1 MNDADLMPIRLP
13 EKYNYEVWED
23 PNVNKPVQGNS
34 TLTVSQSAIDTL
46 FPEDP
51 KENLHPTTNTLFSG
65 LHAFSP
71 FKAHREARA
80 LKALDVATLPEY
92 RDLKGHFF
100 NEFGKS
106 FFSKRSSLV
115 PNRFRASK
123 VNLFKPR
130 TGIKKK
136 PSLSVVENNEFE
148 DADMLMGAESD
159 SGPVE
164 DTKDLVQFPSPKWA
178 VPAHPAQKV
187 QPIPIPGS
195 VAVEPSFN
203 SAFRPIQVTRPTFGA
218 PNPSA
223 YNHKMPDTPFNTP
236 MVAFMSRSLPNNF
249 GSQEAAE
256 SRSSEEKM
264 NLRPRP
270 TRPPTLFGFASDLS
284 EDEHGQAK
292 PRSKRKIN
300 KA

>member
-1 MNDADLMPIRLP
+1 MPVRLP

-23 PNVNKPVQGNS
+23 PNVDKPAQGNS
-34 TLTVSQSAIDTL
+34 KSAVSQSAIDTL

-51 KENLHPTTNTLFSG
+51 KENLHPLTNNLFSG

-92 RDLKGHFF
+92 KDLKGHFF
-100 NEFGKS
+100 NDFGKS
-106 FFSKRSSLV
+106 FFNKKGSLV

-130 TGIKKK
+130 TGHKKR
-136 PSLSVVENNEFE
+136 PSLSTATEKEFE

-178 VPAHPAQKV
+178 VPAQKV
-187 QPIPIPGS
+187 LPIPIPGS
-195 VAVEPSFN
+195 IAAVEPSFN
-203 SAFRPIQVTRPTFGA
+203 SAFKPVPVVARPSFGA
-218 PNPSA
+218 PNPSV
-223 YNHKMPDTPFNTP
+223 YNYKMPDTPFNTP

-249 GSQEAAE
+249 GSQDVAE
-256 SRSSEEKM
+256 PRSSEEKM

-284 EDEHGQAK
+284 EDEHGQGR
-292 PRSKRKIN
+292 PRSKRKVN
-300 KA
+300 KS